1 MRNSK
6 DSAKNIIDNFIKILK
21 QDGFEI
27 SEPQIAQFSYQ
38 ANITGSDGKIKL
50 LVYFGKKGNKVVLQ
64 GNKDLNLYQ
73 ELNHKIFGAQLFN
86 NVKNSVTEPDIYIG
100 TDESGKGDYF
110 GPLVVASVFTD
121 PSFSEKLRILGVRDS
136 KELTDQAIS
145 ALAPKIKKLE
155 GCVFDLI
162 VINPEKYNILY
173 NKMGNLNSMLGW
185 AHSRAL
191 ENVLAV
197 KFAHEAISDKFGNEK
212 YIRNALQEKGKD
224 LLLHQVIKAEKYIA
238 VAAASILARDS
249 FNRWFINVNKKMKL
263 QLPKGASNIVEKK
276 AKEIKNKYGDEVLNK
291 LVKLHFKTTKK
302 I

>member
-1 MRNSK
+1 VRNSK

-38 ANITGSDGKIKL
+38 ADITGSDGKIKL

-121 PSFSEKLRILGVRDS
+121 PSFNLLYFVYHSTSFTNFYYKSIH
-136 KELTDQAIS
+136 
-145 ALAPKIKKLE
+145 LE
-155 GCVFDLI
+155 FL
-162 VINPEKYNILY
+162 
-173 NKMGNLNSMLGW
+173 
-185 AHSRAL
+185 
-191 ENVLAV
+191 
-197 KFAHEAISDKFGNEK
+197 
-212 YIRNALQEKGKD
+212 
-224 LLLHQVIKAEKYIA
+224 
-238 VAAASILARDS
+238 
-249 FNRWFINVNKKMKL
+249 
-263 QLPKGASNIVEKK
+263 
-276 AKEIKNKYGDEVLNK
+276 
-291 LVKLHFKTTKK
+291 
-302 I
+302 